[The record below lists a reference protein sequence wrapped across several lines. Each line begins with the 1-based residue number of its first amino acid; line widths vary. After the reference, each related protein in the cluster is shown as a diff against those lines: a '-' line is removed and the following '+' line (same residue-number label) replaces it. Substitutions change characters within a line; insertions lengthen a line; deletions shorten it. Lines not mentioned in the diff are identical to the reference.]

1 MAIKKTEKHTSKK
14 GGKGGYTYSVNLKSP
29 SKNPADRLTAKQ
41 TARKEAK
48 NTVVQIGRSRP
59 TDVEFPI
66 RVSKKTREGLLKM
79 ADGNGVVQITEED
92 LMTAVKNYLRPKAE
106 AHNIFKYKGSVLTPI
121 AEVGIVNEG
130 NEIFSET
137 PFDPSKAESSPKIL
151 DIAKE
156 IIHGDREQA
165 YGDPRFNLDTIA
177 QLWSVYLQRLFYSWG
192 IDGAKLKAEDVS
204 QMMILLKTAR
214 LIHNPAHK
222 DSLVDQAGYAALQGR
237 INGL

>member
-1 MAIKKTEKHTSKK
+1 MAIKKTEKRASKK
-14 GGKGGYTYSVNLKSP
+14 GGKGGYTYSVNLNSP
-29 SKNPADRLTAKQ
+29 SKAPADRMTAKQ
-41 TARKEAK
+41 KARREAK
-48 NTVVQIGRSRP
+48 NTVVQIGRARP

-66 RVSKKTREGLLKM
+66 RVSKKTKEGLLRM
-79 ADGNGVVQITEED
+79 ADGNGVVKITEED
-92 LMTAVKNYLRPKAE
+92 LMAAVENYLRPKAE
-106 AHNIFKYKGSVLTPI
+106 SANTFQFKEGTPI
-121 AEVGIVNEG
+121 SITEVGVVTEG
-130 NEIFSET
+130 NEIFSDT
-137 PFDPSKAESSPKIL
+137 PFNPSQAESSPKIL

-177 QLWSVYLQRLFYSWG
+177 QLWSVYLQRLFHSWG
-192 IDGAKLKAEDVS
+192 IDGAKLKAEDVA

-214 LIHNPAHK
+214 LIHNPTHK